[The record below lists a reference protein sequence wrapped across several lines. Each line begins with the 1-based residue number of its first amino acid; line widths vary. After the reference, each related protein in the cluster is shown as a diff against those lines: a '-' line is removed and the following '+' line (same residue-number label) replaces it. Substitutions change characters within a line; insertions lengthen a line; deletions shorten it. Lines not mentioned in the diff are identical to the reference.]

1 MKEYNTNGRVL
12 HNVAG
17 SFYTGNPNS
26 EQRRFPLNRTGVWT
40 STGLHSQS
48 RSSRINSCFVD
59 MQKKAPVSLGKK
71 TLCLTL
77 SVVVLSRWPRK
88 PSSDHSR
95 PPRGVWILDGYH
107 GLWQIIVVL
116 FNRFFVRPIGQVED
130 GQRASVEFGEN
141 HVIPSAGSPA
151 HDVRWY
157 SKSCTRSSSNL

>member
-48 RSSRINSCFVD
+48 RSFRINSCFVD

-116 FNRFFVRPIGQVED
+116 LNRIFC
-130 GQRASVEFGEN
+130 ASYWSGRRWSTSVGRVWREPCHPFSRL
-141 HVIPSAGSPA
+141 PSS
-151 HDVRWY
+151 
-157 SKSCTRSSSNL
+157 